1 MFSKENLL
9 GSRLD
14 TRHLLED
21 YGYNKEE
28 LDSIV
33 RQIVARKLHASFDS
47 ILETGR
53 RINFMLLPSN
63 GRLWRN

>member
-21 YGYNKEE
+21 YGYDKEE

-33 RQIVARKLHASFDS
+33 RQIIARKLHAR
-47 ILETGR
+47 LETRR
-53 RINFMLLPSN
+53 RINFMLLPTN

>member
-33 RQIVARKLHASFDS
+33 RQIIARKLHAR
-47 ILETGR
+47 LETRR
-53 RINFMLLPSN
+53 RINFMLLPTN